1 MIIKLTEVLRNGA
14 KKIPEILAETTPSD
28 LYRLAMES
36 YQSPEEIQELVLNQ
50 ILEFSGETEFGRNHH
65 FHEIHNAGDFRR
77 LVPISEWPDYEIL
90 SDRMAGGEP
99 DILFPGKAIFFI
111 TTTGTTG
118 NKPKLIPE
126 SGPGAI
132 ARNAVMQLRM
142 MSMNRHFPGILNN
155 GSVFPLSNYTP
166 GWKTSAGIPV
176 AYASGVTLDQS
187 MAGGQPLRVAFPMT
201 IFAIADPVI
210 RDYLLMR
217 YTVQH
222 KDLTVIAGNNAGRI
236 RELVA
241 LADSQSDRIIH
252 DIEMGTFD
260 GAGVIEAGIGH
271 KLEQQTIP
279 DPERALELRH
289 IREKTGSLL
298 PKDYWPSLQLM
309 AFWLSASVGHYIRD
323 VKPLMPSTTRYMDM
337 GYGAS
342 EGKFNIPAE
351 VDKASGPLS
360 LLTAFYEFIPVEG
373 GAPLMAHQ
381 LENNKSYEMVITT
394 WAGLYRY
401 NLGDVIKVD
410 GFTGKTPNIVFQYK
424 SGEILN
430 IAEEKTPASVVS
442 DTIRE
447 MAATSGIVPVQ
458 IQIYPDEAG
467 RIYLCYVEPTPD
479 TAGFDA
485 TGLGE
490 KTHLQLAQSNII
502 YNMIVYQQKLMNPL
516 KIIEMKQGWQR
527 HLYQIKTG
535 AGQSSTQ
542 VKLPVMI
549 KQKPESAWIKE

>member
-1 MIIKLTEVLRNGA
+1 MNYRLIEGLQSGA
-14 KKIPEILAETTPSD
+14 KKIPEILAASAPAD

-36 YQSPEEIQELVLNQ
+36 YQSSEEIQELVLMQ
-50 ILEFSGETEFGRNHH
+50 ILEFARDTEFGQNHH
-65 FHEIHNAGDFRR
+65 FHKIKTVDDFRR
-77 LVPISEWPDYEIL
+77 HVPISEWDDYDVL
-90 SDRMAGGEP
+90 SDRMANGEL
-99 DILFPGKAIFFI
+99 DILFPGKASFFI

-126 SGPGAI
+126 SVQGAI

-142 MSMNRHFPGILNN
+142 ISMNRHFPGILSK

-166 GWKTSAGIPV
+166 GWKTTAGIPV
-176 AYASGVTLDQS
+176 AYASGVTLDQN
-187 MAGGQPLRVAFPMT
+187 MAGGEPIRVAFPMAV
-201 IFAIADPVI
+201 FAVADPAI

-217 YTVQH
+217 YAVQH
-222 KDLTVIAGNNAGRI
+222 KDLTIIAGNNAGRI
-236 RELVA
+236 RELIS
-241 LADSQSDRIIH
+241 LADSHADAIIR
-252 DIEMGTFD
+252 DIEMGTFH
-260 GAGVIEAGIGH
+260 GAGVIEPGICN
-271 KLEQQTIP
+271 KLEKETIA
-279 DPERALELRH
+279 DPGRAAELRL
-289 IREKTGSLL
+289 IKEQNGSLA
-298 PKDYWPSLQLM
+298 PKDYWPELQLM

-323 VKPLMPSTTRYMDM
+323 VKPLMSPATRYMDM

-342 EGKFNIPAE
+342 EGKFNIPSE
-351 VDKASGPLS
+351 VDKAAGPLS
-360 LLTAFYEFIPVEG
+360 LLTMFYEFIPVEG

-381 LENNKSYEMVITT
+381 LEDNKSYEMVITT

-401 NLGDVIKVD
+401 NLGDVIKVE

-447 MAATSGIVPVQ
+447 IAATLGIVPVQ
-458 IQIYPDEAG
+458 IQIYPDETG
-467 RIYLCYVEPTPD
+467 RIYLCYVEPTPE
-479 TAGFDA
+479 TEGFDA
-485 TGLGE
+485 ALLGE
-490 KTHLQLAQSNII
+490 KTHLQLAKSNII

-527 HLYQIKTG
+527 YLYCTKTG

-542 VKLPVMI
+542 VKLPIMI
-549 KQKPESAWIKE
+549 KQKPDPSWIK

>member
-1 MIIKLTEVLRNGA
+1 MNNKLTEVLQSGT
-14 KKIPEILAETTPSD
+14 KKIPEILAESTPAD
-28 LYRLAMES
+28 LYGLAMES
-36 YQSPEEIQELVLNQ
+36 YQSPEEIQELVLHQ
-50 ILEFSGETEFGRNHH
+50 ILEFARETEFGRKRH
-65 FHEIHNAGDFRR
+65 FHEIKNVDDFHRH
-77 LVPISEWPDYEIL
+77 VPISEWQDYDIL
-90 SDRMAGGEP
+90 SDRMANGEP
-99 DILFPGKAIFFI
+99 DILFPGKASLFI

-126 SGPGAI
+126 SVPGAI

-142 MSMNRHFPGILNN
+142 ISMNRHFPGILSK

-176 AYASGVTLDQS
+176 AFASGVTLDQS
-187 MAGGQPLRVAFPMT
+187 MVGGQPLRVAFPMAV
-201 IFAIADPVI
+201 FAVTDPVI

-217 YTVQH
+217 YAVQH
-222 KDLTVIAGNNAGRI
+222 KDVTIIAGNNAGRI
-236 RELVA
+236 RELVS
-241 LADSQSDRIIH
+241 LADSQSGQIIH
-252 DIEMGTFD
+252 DIETGTFD
-260 GAGVIEAGIGH
+260 GAGIIEPGIYN
-271 KLEQQTIP
+271 KLSKETKP
-279 DPERALELRH
+279 DPDRAAELRL
-289 IREKTGSLL
+289 IKEKNGSLL

-309 AFWLSASVGHYIRD
+309 AFWLSASVGHYISD
-323 VKPLMPSTTRYMDM
+323 VKPLTPSATKYMDM

-360 LLTAFYEFIPVEG
+360 LLTAFYEFIPVDG

-381 LENNKSYEMVITT
+381 LENNKLYDMVITT

-430 IAEEKTPASVVS
+430 IAEEKIPASVVS
-442 DTIRE
+442 DIIRE
-447 MAATSGIVPVQ
+447 MAATLGIVPVQ
-458 IQIYPDEAG
+458 IQIYPDETG
-467 RIYLCYVEPTPD
+467 RIYRCYMETTPD

-485 TGLGE
+485 AVLGE
-490 KTHLQLAQSNII
+490 KTELRLAKSNII
-502 YNMIVYQQKLMNPL
+502 YNIIVYQHKLMNPL

-542 VKLPVMI
+542 VKLPIMI
-549 KQKPESAWIKE
+549 KQKPDPDWIKE